1 MKVLVVDD
9 SVFSQKTT
17 IQTLKSIYPDAVY
30 ETANDGVEG
39 IEVFATLLP
48 DLVFMDLLM
57 PKMSGQEAIRQL
69 LEKYPTA
76 KIIVLSADVQLAV
89 RDEVLSAGAVA
100 FINKPINVAK
110 LKEIEL
116 LIEG

>member
-9 SVFSQKTT
+9 SKFSQKTT

-30 ETANDGVEG
+30 ETANDGVEC
-39 IEVFATLLP
+39 IEVFATFLP

-89 RDEVLSAGAVA
+89 RDEVLSAGALA
-100 FINKPINVAK
+100 FINKPINVSK

-116 LIEG
+116 LIKG